1 MTIAQTIDPPR
12 YSLAHLTI
20 IDVPTPEL
28 VRIAYR
34 TGYDFVSPRLICDG
48 LPGRDYSLSRD
59 DDLLRSTVRALA
71 ETGLPVH
78 DIELARIADGLDP
91 ATYESDL
98 AIGAELGARHLIS
111 SVWTHDHSYAVD
123 AFGRL
128 CRLAAQYDL
137 TVNLEWVPI
146 AAVSTMSA
154 ALEVI
159 AAVNEPNARLMV
171 DLHHFHRSRERLAD
185 LDAIPAGLFSV
196 AQICDAPAEIPTDPN
211 EMTRIIREGRS
222 YLGEGGID
230 PAAILARMPQC
241 VYSIELPNS
250 AAVARWGAEGHAR
263 RCLETAREY
272 LEGQPDIESIV
283 GVRAASMTRWRS

>member
-1 MTIAQTIDPPR
+1 MGTFRANGGAQR
-12 YSLAHLTI
+12 YSLGHLTL

-28 VRIAYR
+28 IRIAHR

-48 LPGRDYSLSRD
+48 LPGGDYSLSRH
-59 DDLLRSTVRALA
+59 DDLLGQTVRALA
-71 ETGLPVH
+71 ETGLPLH
-78 DIELARIADGLDP
+78 DIELARIAADVDP
-91 ATYESDL
+91 AGYEPDL

-111 SVWTHDHSYAVD
+111 SIWTSDRSYAVD

-137 TVNLEWVPI
+137 TVDLEWVPI
-146 AAVSTMSA
+146 ASVTTMHD
-154 ALEVI
+154 ALDVI
-159 AAVNEPNARLMV
+159 AEVNEPNARLMV

-185 LDAIPAGLFSV
+185 LDEIPAGLFSV
-196 AQICDAPAEIPTDPN
+196 VQICDAPGPIPTERD

-222 YLGEGGID
+222 YLGEGGIH
-230 PAAILARMPQC
+230 PAVILERLPPV

-263 RCLETAREY
+263 RCLETARSY
-272 LEGQPDIESIV
+272 LGA
-283 GVRAASMTRWRS
+283 AAS